1 MTWPMCRAAT
11 DCREHKST
19 SRNSRQRLIF
29 FTTHLI
35 YQPGEISLWNPAT
48 EEEKKMTHLA
58 KQILGRMEDLQ
69 NMPTPFP
76 CTFKGELWRLK
87 DSVLVL
93 QAVLPDAEQQ
103 QVYSHQVRDWLE
115 KLSDTMY
122 EVEHF
127 LDDLSVEAHLSAI
140 KDGETT
146 FLVNS
151 FPGALLYGVKMG
163 RAIKAITE
171 KLDFLRKDV
180 QMFHLQVADRL
191 EQPPPVALLSRAV
204 LDEIVIG
211 RQEEA
216 AVITDKLRRFD
227 FEAAGVSVFSIV
239 GKGGL
244 GKTTLAK
251 LISENEA
258 VKEHFGRQ
266 VWVNVSTRFNA
277 KEILA
282 KMLQSITRQSH
293 AGLRLADLEVVLQ
306 EKIGGGRFLLVL
318 DDVWEE
324 GFETW
329 KKLGQHLM
337 TVGGAAGSKVL
348 VTTRSNKVAEMASR
362 AMMEPGTSTSMVE
375 TPYILR
381 TLPLDVSFQFL
392 MKSSLL
398 LHGEGA
404 QTEQVE
410 GIAKEIAMICGG
422 VPLAIRE
429 MASLLSLK
437 DRKEWPSIVRG
448 LQRNYRDG
456 VDSMSV
462 ILQLC
467 FNSIPS
473 HLKLCL
479 SCCSLF
485 PRGHVFDIQ
494 SLTQLWEAQGYFEEG
509 GSGNR
514 QGLQCFEMLNRRS
527 FFHDVEMDEF
537 GNLATCRM
545 YNWVYDL
552 ASMGH
557 NGRHWS
563 LSPNSES
570 SSRFP
575 TNIHPSLLR
584 SILLGGQESSS
595 ASRRGW
601 SMLKPLFPSL
611 KSLSALDAH
620 SSGIEQ
626 VPSSIRYLAILRYL
640 DVSGN
645 DAMEQLP
652 ESISELW
659 QLQVLKLSGCTRLK
673 QLPRNIR
680 KLVNLKHLYSE
691 GCWSLTHMPRGIGEL
706 TSLLTLT
713 CFVLPKQ
720 SSPSKHMA
728 AGLSELGSLKHLRG
742 RLEIRNLGSHNSG
755 GTELECRTSFL
766 IEKQGLQSLSLCWD
780 MDDGASADVKQQHE
794 QTLECCQPPPGLK
807 ELEISE
813 YGGEKFPSWLSSLK
827 DLIRIKIL
835 DCPRCRSLPPLEEFT
850 LLQSCTIDS
859 LPKLEYIDS
868 LSKRKHDSPLFPS
881 LKEVYLTNCPGLKG
895 WWEEG
900 VDVTFPSFHCL
911 SRLEIRDCPKL
922 DQMPLFPTLEDK
934 LLVEYSSLAPL
945 QQTIQHQEEASSS
958 FSPLSRLKSL
968 WILSI
973 EELQVL
979 PEQWLQKLPS
989 LQELLIE
996 FCPKLSFLPPGMRR
1010 LTSLRVLDV
1019 HRCPQLTQRCG
1030 SNKAVDWPNI
1040 AHITNIRI
1048 DKKLIQLG
1056 GRYQLSEKDSIAAI
1070 ANFSFVHPLSKITS
1084 VTVESL
1090 ESLPAEW
1097 VQNLSTLKELKIVN
1111 SPSIDSWPQELRS
1124 VTHLER
1130 LQISGCATLEE
1141 MCIEDKDCSA
1151 IAHVPFVQA
1160 GDRVVRPRPR

>member
-1 MTWPMCRAAT
+1 
-11 DCREHKST
+11 
-19 SRNSRQRLIF
+19 
-29 FTTHLI
+29 
-35 YQPGEISLWNPAT
+35 
-48 EEEKKMTHLA
+48 MTHLA
-58 KQILGRMEDLQ
+58 KQVLCRMEDLL

-76 CTFKGELWRLK
+76 CTFKGELRELK
-87 DSVLVL
+87 S
-93 QAVLPDAEQQ
+93 AVLIIQRVLHDAE
-103 QVYSHQVRDWLE
+103 VRLVCTHQFRDLVE
-115 KLSDTMY
+115 KVAVVIYD
-122 EVEHF
+122 VDDF
-127 LDDLSVEAHLSAI
+127 LDEFFSEAHASAM
-140 KDGETT
+140 KDCETT
-146 FLVNS
+146 TCWSAACFLVSS
-151 FPGALLYGVKMG
+151 FPALLYGIKMG
-163 RAIKAITE
+163 RAIKGIRE
-171 KLDFLRKDV
+171 KLRYLERDWPLFMWEVLREK
-180 QMFHLQVADRL
+180 
-191 EQPPPVALLSRAV
+191 PPPSVALPSGAV
-204 LDEIVIG
+204 DDEIVII
-211 RQEEA
+211 RRRVEEQA
-216 AVITDKLRRFD
+216 ITDKLMD
-227 FEAAGVSVFSIV
+227 VVDCEEAADISVVSIV
-239 GKGGL
+239 GKSL
-244 GKTTLAK
+244 RGKTTLAK
-251 LISENEA
+251 LVSEDEQ
-258 VKEHFGRQ
+258 VKNRFGRSI
-266 VWVNVSTRFNA
+266 WVNVSARLNA
-277 KEILA
+277 RDILT
-282 KMLQSITRQSH
+282 KMLQSITGQGH
-293 AGLRLADLEVVLQ
+293 AGLRLADLEVLLH
-306 EKIGGGRFLLVL
+306 EEIGGRPFLLVL
-318 DDVWEE
+318 DDVWGE
-324 GFETW
+324 GVETW

-337 TVGGAAGSKVL
+337 AAGGAGAAGSKLL
-348 VTTRSNKVAEMASR
+348 VTTRSSNVAEIASQAMA
-362 AMMEPGTSTSMVE
+362 A
-375 TPYILR
+375 TPYFLKGL
-381 TLPLDVSFQFL
+381 TPHESVEFL
-392 MKSSLL
+392 MRKALL
-398 LHGEGA
+398 LHGERA

-410 GIAKEIAMICGG
+410 GMAEEIAKLCSW

-429 MASLLSLK
+429 MATLLSLK
-437 DRKEWPSIVRG
+437 DPEKEWPSIIRA
-448 LQRNYRDG
+448 LQSDYREEDDG
-456 VDSMSV
+456 MSA

-485 PRGHVFDIQ
+485 RRGHVFDIQ
-494 SLTQLWEAQGYFEEG
+494 SLTQLWEAQGYVNQSGEEG
-509 GSGNR
+509 PGGMQ
-514 QGLQCFEMLNRRS
+514 QGFQCFEMLNKRS

-537 GNLATCRM
+537 GNLATCRL
-545 YNWVYDL
+545 YNWVYDVL
-552 ASMGH
+552 SLGENVRH
-557 NGRHWS
+557 LTLPGIRLGGR
-563 LSPNSES
+563 ES
-570 SSRFP
+570 SSSSTSSRWEFSLFP
-575 TNIHPSLLR
+575 C
-584 SILLGGQESSS
+584 
-595 ASRRGW
+595 
-601 SMLKPLFPSL
+601 LKPRSL
-611 KSLSALDAH
+611 DVH

-626 VPSSIRYLAILRYL
+626 VPYSIQDLTILRYL

-645 DAMEQLP
+645 DAIKELP

-659 QLQVLKLSGCTRLK
+659 HLQVLKLSGCTRLK
-673 QLPRNIR
+673 QLPSNIR

-742 RLEIRNLGSHNSG
+742 RLEIRNLGAHNSG

-780 MDDGASADVKQQHE
+780 MDDGANADVKQQH
-794 QTLECCQPPPGLK
+794 QHTLECCQPPPGLK

-835 DCPRCRSLPPLEEFT
+835 DCPRCRSLPPLEEFP

-868 LSKRKHDSPLFPS
+868 WSKRKHDSPLFPS
-881 LKEVYLTNCPGLKG
+881 LKELYLSNCPGLKG
-895 WWEEG
+895 WWEED
-900 VDVTFPSFHCL
+900 VDVTFPTFHCL

-934 LLVEYSSLAPL
+934 LLLEYSSLAPL
-945 QQTIQHQEEASSS
+945 QQTIQHQEETSSS
-958 FSPLSRLKSL
+958 FSPLSRLKSM

-1130 LQISGCATLEE
+1130 LQISGCAMLEE

-1160 GDRVVRPRPR
+1160 GDRVVRPLPR